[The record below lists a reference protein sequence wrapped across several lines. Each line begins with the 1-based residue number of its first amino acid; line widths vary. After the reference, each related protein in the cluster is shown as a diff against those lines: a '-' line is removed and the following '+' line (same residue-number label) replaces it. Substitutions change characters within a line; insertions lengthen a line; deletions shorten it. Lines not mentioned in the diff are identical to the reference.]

1 MEIIK
6 RLFCLTFIV
15 LQKLG
20 FASCQ
25 RNSGATE
32 GINVLVEKQN
42 HDGKWSYGITCIEYT
57 EFEKF
62 GIMES
67 SITFNRFA

>member
-1 MEIIK
+1 
-6 RLFCLTFIV
+6 

-25 RNSGATE
+25 RNPGATE
-32 GINVLVEKQN
+32 GINVLIEKQMLS
-42 HDGKWSYGITCIEYT
+42 GLWAYGLTCIEYT

-62 GIMES
+62 GISDEPIS
-67 SITFNRFA
+67 LGRYAAICYCIHCV